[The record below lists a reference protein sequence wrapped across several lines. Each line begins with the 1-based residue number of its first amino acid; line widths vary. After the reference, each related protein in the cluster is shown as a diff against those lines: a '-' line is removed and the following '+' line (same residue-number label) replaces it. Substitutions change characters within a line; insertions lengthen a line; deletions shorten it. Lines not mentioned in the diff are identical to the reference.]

1 MNRLTFAAITAAALA
16 LNACGQ
22 SQATT
27 GSNESTH
34 PTTASDVERC
44 SKGGMDAANDPACK
58 AASDQRFRDFMN
70 GGGSSEHRNR

>member
-1 MNRLTFAAITAAALA
+1 MKRRTVTVIAAALA
-16 LNACGQ
+16 LSACGR

-27 GSNESTH
+27 GRNEPSHSTAA
-34 PTTASDVERC
+34 TDLERC

-58 AASDQRFRDFMN
+58 AASDRRFRDFMD

>member
-1 MNRLTFAAITAAALA
+1 MNRLTFAAVVAALA
-16 LNACGQ
+16 LSACGR

-27 GSNESTH
+27 GSNEPTYST
-34 PTTASDVERC
+34 AARDVERC

-58 AASDQRFRDFMN
+58 AASDQRFRDFMD